1 MAKNKTN
8 STWKTRVLAS
18 MMDPDEPT
26 GVGPLTRKMLDGL
39 EVAGVFIDVYTRKM
53 DRVNKDLRKARE
65 VLQAALAAAHV
76 EASEQFAGDDSGD
89 GAVTAVAD
97 FYEKRNPE
105 TGRLEVWSGDML
117 VGFKDEGGT
126 DGTPEVTK

>member
-89 GAVTAVAD
+89 GAVTAVASLH
-97 FYEKRNPE
+97 EKWNPD
-105 TGRLEVWSGDML
+105 TGRVEVWSGDLL
-117 VGFKDEGGT
+117 VGFLDQPSDEST
-126 DGTPEVTK
+126 EESK